1 MENETSTKV
10 KPIIEKGFGQGFQEK
25 IGDVLFQNNKTNM
38 TEKERD
44 MIRCWID
51 QGALIK

>member
-25 IGDVLFQNNKTNM
+25 IGDVLFQNNKTNIELLF
-38 TEKERD
+38 TESKKWPEK
-44 MIRCWID
+44 IR
-51 QGALIK
+51 